1 MGSANIMEM
10 KDFIVVIVGLIILIL
25 ISIILYY
32 ADKVKKLENENK
44 NLLSNIKNI
53 KARYDEV
60 RNEFSREKWNDKIQ
74 KETNFDEEYKPSK
87 KLKIL
92 IGDYMVST
100 ITNTNSVL
108 RSLGIETYAVS
119 SAEDILELIRN
130 GEKFDV
136 IITNNIYKNSRYDGT
151 LLLNELKEI
160 KNFKTP
166 VIILT
171 VSQDEREHFINECG
185 FDEYMTKV
193 LTQEKAIKGI
203 SAVIPKIKFIKKQ

>member
-1 MGSANIMEM
+1 MGSLNIIEI
-10 KDFIVVIVGLIILIL
+10 KDMIVVIGGLVIIIL

-32 ADKVKKLENENK
+32 VDKVKKLENENK

-74 KETNFDEEYKPSK
+74 KESNFEEEYKPSK

-100 ITNTNSVL
+100 ISNTNSVL

-119 SAEDILELIRN
+119 SAEDILDLIRN

-171 VSQDEREHFINECG
+171 VSQDEREYFINECG

-203 SAVIPKIKFIKKQ
+203 SRVVPKIKFIKK